1 MTGASPEQVLAALV
15 PIFGVIALGWTL
27 RRTGLVARDLWGGI
41 NRLSYQALLPAL
53 LFATISRADYA
64 GLPAGSFLIAV
75 TLAFLAMGA
84 ICLAFRPL
92 PVSGPSF
99 TSLFQGGV
107 RWNGFVLLAL
117 APAAFGPEGAALAAL
132 VFAPTVPLVNVMC
145 VAVLTVWGAS
155 AVKPDAVRVGMR
167 IVTNP
172 LILGCLAGAAAN
184 AAGLFQTGAVADTID
199 LAGRAALPLILLCI
213 GAGLDFSAIRARPR
227 ILILAV
233 ALKLIVAPVMFI
245 AIGLALGVEGIALAV
260 LAGVGSTPGAAAA
273 YVLARE
279 MGGDSELTAG
289 HVTATTLLAAL
300 AMPFWIWVA
309 TTL

>member
-1 MTGASPEQVLAALV
+1 MNAIAPAVVLYALI
-15 PIFGVIALGWTL
+15 PIFGVIALGWAL

-64 GLPAGSFLIAV
+64 GLPAGGFIAAAMGGFVIMGLIA
-75 TLAFLAMGA
+75 LAL
-84 ICLAFRPL
+84 RPL
-92 PVSGPSF
+92 PISGPSY

-117 APAAFGPEGAALAAL
+117 APAVFGAEGAALAAL
-132 VFAPTVPLVNVMC
+132 VFAPTVPIVNIMC
-145 VAVLTVWGAS
+145 VAVLSVWGRS
-155 AVKPDAVRVGMR
+155 AVPPDLGRVVMR
-167 IVTNP
+167 ILTNP

-184 AAGLFQTGAVADTID
+184 ALGVFQTGAVADTID

-213 GAGLDFSAIRARPR
+213 GAGLDFSALRAQPG
-227 ILILAV
+227 LLALAV
-233 ALKLIVAPVMFI
+233 ALKLIVAPLVFYAM
-245 AIGLALGVEGIALAV
+245 GLALGMEGVALAV
-260 LAGVGSTPGAAAA
+260 LVGIGATPGAAAA

-289 HVTATTLLAAL
+289 HVTATTLLSAL
-300 AMPFWIWVA
+300 ALPFWIWIA
-309 TTL
+309 AA